1 MQVVE
6 TMQVITKPAY
16 DVRVFNVYWI
26 GSNVM
31 AATLGY
37 SFRRAMTGSHV
48 ARLSTEVRGLITCL
62 SDEVKLPPDE
72 IKLVAAPNDKL
83 DLNVFR
89 LLNDEGEL
97 PSEPVRASD
106 KWRELLFPP
115 DSNAPPAPITLFVTR
130 RSNVDLAVDALWSSS
145 FASAD
150 RVYEVR
156 THYARAFACFQGMN
170 PYLQNHRRVATVAT
184 IISNQCW
191 DFVGSAL
198 KGNRAFMM
206 EAISRQWTNLKYAA
220 DKLKADPGVVGL
232 AVGQNA
238 EAFEMATSTL
248 QQDEEFVTAM
258 VAKNGRV
265 MQYADHFRNT
275 KDVVLA
281 AVRNDGVAIKWASK
295 PLQADKDVVLAA
307 VRNDGVAIKWASKPL
322 QADNDVIFA
331 ALKTRPS
338 AVQYSDRQHEN
349 EFWAAALRVNGKVFQ
364 YLRGWPKRMDDI
376 RSLIKTASQAQ
387 ALEQA
392 LE

>member
-6 TMQVITKPAY
+6 TMQVITEP
-16 DVRVFNVYWI
+16 DTGVRVFNVYWI

-31 AATLGY
+31 AATLEV
-37 SFRRAMTGSHV
+37 SFRRALSHV
-48 ARLSTEVRGLITCL
+48 AWLSTEVRGLITCL

-83 DLNVFR
+83 DLNVFQ
-89 LLNDEGEL
+89 LLNDKGERPL
-97 PSEPVRASD
+97 EPARASD
-106 KWRELLFPP
+106 KWNKLLFSP
-115 DSNAPPAPITLFVTR
+115 DSKAPSAPITLFVTR
-130 RSNVDLAVDALWSSS
+130 RSNVDLAVAALWHSRIGW
-145 FASAD
+145 SAD
-150 RVYEVR
+150 I
-156 THYARAFACFQGMN
+156 AFECFQEMR
-170 PYLQNHRRVATVAT
+170 PFLHNHRRVAIVAIT
-184 IISNQCW
+184 MSERCW
-191 DFVGSAL
+191 DLVGSAL

-265 MQYADHFRNT
+265 MQYADHFRN
-275 KDVVLA
+275 
-281 AVRNDGVAIKWASK
+281 I
-295 PLQADKDVVLAA
+295 KDVVLAA

-338 AVQYSDRQHEN
+338 AVQYSERQHEN
-349 EFWAAALRVNGKVFQ
+349 EFWAAALRVNGQVFQ